1 MEWYYAQDGQQKG
14 PVSEAELAGLVNS
27 GLVTDTT
34 LVWHG
39 GLTNW
44 QPYGQV
50 KASAA
55 PPPESPPIVQA
66 PLRADQ
72 AVCAECG
79 GIFSTD
85 QVLELGG
92 VRVCAACKPLRIQ
105 KMKEGVAGVPFAPTQ
120 SRYAGFWI
128 RVGAKMIDG
137 LILGLVVFVP
147 IGLFFLS
154 SIAKANPKSPDEFP
168 TGMLAIQ
175 AVVQVISMLAIVAY
189 NTFFIGKYGATL
201 GKMAVGIK
209 VIMADGSAPTMMR
222 AFGRAWA
229 EQLSGLVCY
238 IGYII
243 VAFDEEKRGL
253 HDHICTT
260 RVVFK

>member
-14 PVSEAELAGLVNS
+14 PVSEAELAGLVAS

-39 GLTNW
+39 GLANW
-44 QPYGQV
+44 QPYQEV
-50 KASAA
+50 KYGAA
-55 PPPESPPIVQA
+55 PPVVAA
-66 PLRADQ
+66 PAGV
-72 AVCAECG
+72 VCGECG
-79 GIFSTD
+79 GTFPAD

-92 VRVCAACKPLRIQ
+92 AWVCAACKPLRVQ
-105 KMKEGVAGVPFAPTQ
+105 KMKEGVASVPFAPAQ
-120 SRYAGFWI
+120 ARYAGFWI
-128 RVGAKMIDG
+128 RVAAKLIDM
-137 LILGLVVFVP
+137 LVIGLVVGVP
-147 IGLFFLS
+147 IGLIFFS
-154 SIAKANPKSPDEFP
+154 RIVKANPKSPAEFP
-168 TGMLAIQ
+168 TDMLLLQ
-175 AVVQVISMLAIVAY
+175 VTVQVISVLAVVAY

-209 VIMADGSAPTMMR
+209 VIMAEGSAPTMMR

-229 EQLSGLVCY
+229 EQLSGLVCD

-243 VAFDEEKRGL
+243 AAFDEEKRGL

-260 RVVFK
+260 RVVYK